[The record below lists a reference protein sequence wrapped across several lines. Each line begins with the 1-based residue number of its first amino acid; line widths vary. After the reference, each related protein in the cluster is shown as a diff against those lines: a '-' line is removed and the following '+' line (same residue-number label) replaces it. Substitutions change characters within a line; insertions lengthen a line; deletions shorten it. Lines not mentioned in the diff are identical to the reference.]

1 MKFDRPFYVIDQYPN
16 LNDPKSLRLKNWNN
30 TDIEETSRFLIA
42 SDFRELDLFASNY
55 PKTWSM
61 SSCFEMLSQKDN
73 ETGGYTIGFC
83 CLDIDDQRLNKDSKI
98 YDRQLDQS
106 SMEIRQRDSFYILN
120 AIYKEFYDTYKI
132 KSEKPLYS
140 WVSNKGLHIIV
151 KLPSKYFKLLGSKKL
166 KFKEEFLRKYNLQDI
181 AKFIDVDLLQ
191 QHQIKKPN
199 EGIKYLLGS
208 AVEEPQML
216 TQKAF
221 NYANENALELPD
233 ICVPFKEEKEPEF
246 VDYSEREHSS
256 LNQYSFAKLLRYL
269 NLPIKYVNGNE
280 VKIKCPFH
288 DEKTASMC
296 IDLEKGLYKC
306 FGCGASGNI
315 YQFYAKFRGY
325 DTKRDYKT
333 IKSEL
338 DLIAQ

>member
-1 MKFDRPFYVIDQYPN
+1 M
-16 LNDPKSLRLKNWNN
+16 
-30 TDIEETSRFLIA
+30 
-42 SDFRELDLFASNY
+42 
-55 PKTWSM
+55 
-61 SSCFEMLSQKDN
+61 
-73 ETGGYTIGFC
+73 
-83 CLDIDDQRLNKDSKI
+83 
-98 YDRQLDQS
+98 
-106 SMEIRQRDSFYILN
+106 
-120 AIYKEFYDTYKI
+120 
-132 KSEKPLYS
+132 
-140 WVSNKGLHIIV
+140 
-151 KLPSKYFKLLGSKKL
+151 
-166 KFKEEFLRKYNLQDI
+166 
-181 AKFIDVDLLQ
+181 
-191 QHQIKKPN
+191 
-199 EGIKYLLGS
+199 
-208 AVEEPQML
+208 
-216 TQKAF
+216 
-221 NYANENALELPD
+221 ANENAVELPD

-246 VDYSEREHSS
+246 VDYSEHEHSS

-296 IDLEKGLYKC
+296 IDLEKGLFKC

>member
-1 MKFDRPFYVIDQYPN
+1 MKFDRPFYVIDQKPN
-16 LNDPKSLRLKNWNN
+16 LDDPKSLRLKNWNN

-42 SDFRELDLFASNY
+42 SDFRELDLFVSNY
-55 PKTWSM
+55 PTIWSQ

-73 ETGGYTIGFC
+73 ESGGYTIGFC
-83 CLDIDDQRLNKDSKI
+83 CLDIDDQRLNKDSEM
-98 YDRQLDQS
+98 YDIRLDRS
-106 SMEIRQRDSFYILN
+106 SMDIRQRTSFCILN
-120 AIYKEFYDTYKI
+120 AIYKEFYDTYKVGSGI
-132 KSEKPLYS
+132 PFYS
-140 WVSNKGLHIIV
+140 WVSNKGLHIIA
-151 KLPSKYFKLLGSKKL
+151 KLPNKYFKLLGSKKL
-166 KFKEEFLRKYNLQDI
+166 KFKEEFLRRYNLQDVI
-181 AKFIDVDLLQ
+181 EFIDVDLLQ

-208 AVEEPQML
+208 TEKQSQIIVQEV
-216 TQKAF
+216 F
-221 NYANENALELPD
+221 NFVNENALELPD

-246 VDYSEREHSS
+246 VDYSEREHGS

-306 FGCGASGNI
+306 FGCNESGNI

>member
-1 MKFDRPFYVIDQYPN
+1 MKFDRPFYVIDQKPN
-16 LNDPKSLRLKNWNN
+16 LDDPKSLRLKNWNN
-30 TDIEETSRFLIA
+30 TDIEATDRFLIL
-42 SDFRELDLFASNY
+42 ENYIQLDLFATNY
-55 PKTWSM
+55 PNTWSK

-73 ETGGYTIGFC
+73 ESGGYTIGFC
-83 CLDIDDQRLNKDSKI
+83 CLDIDDQRLNKNSEM
-98 YDRQLDQS
+98 YDPQLDYSGFDKRLQAS
-106 SMEIRQRDSFYILN
+106 WDITN
-120 AIYKEFYDTYKI
+120 AIVAEFTTAYGKLNFA
-132 KSEKPLYS
+132 PLYI
-140 WVSNKGLHIIV
+140 WQSNKGFHIV
-151 KLPSKYFKLLGSKKL
+151 TRLSGKHFKLLGSKKL
-166 KFKEEFLRKYNLQDI
+166 KFKEEFLRKYNLQNI
-181 AKFIDVDLLQ
+181 AEFIDVDLLQ
-191 QHQIKKPN
+191 QHQIKKPK
-199 EGIKYLLGS
+199 ELCKMVFGLDSDIFSGH
-208 AVEEPQML
+208 VG
-216 TQKAF
+216 TIQKVI
-221 NYANENALELPD
+221 NNSSYELPD
-233 ICVPFKEEKEPEF
+233 LCVPFKEEKEPEF
-246 VDYSEREHSS
+246 VDYSEHEHNS

-296 IDLEKGLYKC
+296 IDLEKGLFKC

>member
-1 MKFDRPFYVIDQYPN
+1 
-16 LNDPKSLRLKNWNN
+16 
-30 TDIEETSRFLIA
+30 
-42 SDFRELDLFASNY
+42 
-55 PKTWSM
+55 
-61 SSCFEMLSQKDN
+61 MLSQKDN
-73 ETGGYTIGFC
+73 ESGGYTIGFC
-83 CLDIDDQRLNKDSKI
+83 CLDIDDQRLNEKSDL
-98 YDRQLDQS
+98 YDPVL
-106 SMEIRQRDSFYILN
+106 SFCGFDKRLQASWDITN
-120 AIYKEFYDTYKI
+120 AIVAEFTAVYGKLNFA
-132 KSEKPLYS
+132 PLYI
-140 WVSNKGLHIIV
+140 WQSNKGFHIITRLSG
-151 KLPSKYFKLLGSKKL
+151 KHFKLLGSKKL
-166 KFKEEFLRKYNLQDI
+166 KFKEEFLRKYNLQNI
-181 AKFIDVDLLQ
+181 AEFIDVDLLQ

-199 EGIKYLLGS
+199 ELCKMVFGLDSDIFSGH
-208 AVEEPQML
+208 VG
-216 TQKAF
+216 TIQKVI
-221 NYANENALELPD
+221 NNSSYELPD
-233 ICVPFKEEKEPEF
+233 ICVPFKEEKEPNF

-296 IDLEKGLYKC
+296 IDLEKGLFKC

>member
-1 MKFDRPFYVIDQYPN
+1 MKFNRPFYVIDQKPN
-16 LNDPKSLRLKNWNN
+16 LDDPKSLRLKNWNN
-30 TDIEETSRFLIA
+30 TDIEATDRFLIL
-42 SDFRELDLFASNY
+42 ENYIQLDLFATNY
-55 PKTWSM
+55 PNTWSK

-73 ETGGYTIGFC
+73 ESGGYTIGFC
-83 CLDIDDQRLNKDSKI
+83 CLDIDDQRLNEKSDL
-98 YDRQLDQS
+98 YDPVL
-106 SMEIRQRDSFYILN
+106 SFSGFDKRLQASWDITN
-120 AIYKEFYDTYKI
+120 AIVAEFTTAYGKLNYA
-132 KSEKPLYS
+132 PLYI
-140 WVSNKGLHIIV
+140 WQSNKGFHIITR
-151 KLPSKYFKLLGSKKL
+151 LPGKHIKLLGSKKL
-166 KFKEEFLRKYNLQDI
+166 KFKEEFLRKYNLQNI
-181 AKFIDVDLLQ
+181 AEFIDVDLLQ

-199 EGIKYLLGS
+199 ELCKMVFGLDSDIFSGH
-208 AVEEPQML
+208 VG
-216 TQKAF
+216 TIQKV
-221 NYANENALELPD
+221 
-233 ICVPFKEEKEPEF
+233 I
-246 VDYSEREHSS
+246 
-256 LNQYSFAKLLRYL
+256 YSFAKLLRYL

-296 IDLEKGLYKC
+296 IDLEKGLFKC

>member
-1 MKFDRPFYVIDQYPN
+1 MKFNRPFYVIDQKPN
-16 LNDPKSLRLKNWNN
+16 LDDPKSLRLKNWNN
-30 TDIEETSRFLIA
+30 TDIEATDRFLIL
-42 SDFRELDLFASNY
+42 ENYIQLDLFASNY
-55 PKTWSM
+55 PNTWSK
-61 SSCFEMLSQKDN
+61 SACFEMLSQKDN
-73 ETGGYTIGFC
+73 ESGGFTIGFC
-83 CLDIDDQRLNKDSKI
+83 CLDIDDQRLNEKSDL
-98 YDRQLDQS
+98 YDPVL
-106 SMEIRQRDSFYILN
+106 SFCGFDKRLQASWDITN
-120 AIYKEFYDTYKI
+120 AIVAEFTAVYGKLNFA
-132 KSEKPLYS
+132 PLYI
-140 WVSNKGLHIIV
+140 WQSNKGFHIITRLSG
-151 KLPSKYFKLLGSKKL
+151 KHFKLLGSKKL
-166 KFKEEFLRKYNLQDI
+166 KFKEEFLRKYNLQNI
-181 AKFIDVDLLQ
+181 AEFIDVDLLQ

-199 EGIKYLLGS
+199 ELCKMVFGLDSDIFSGH
-208 AVEEPQML
+208 VG
-216 TQKAF
+216 TIQKVI
-221 NYANENALELPD
+221 NNSSYELPD

-246 VDYSEREHSS
+246 VDYSEHEHSS

-296 IDLEKGLYKC
+296 IDLEKGLFKC

>member
-42 SDFRELDLFASNY
+42 SDFRELDLFVSNY
-55 PKTWSM
+55 PNTWSK

-83 CLDIDDQRLNKDSKI
+83 CLDIDDQRLNKNSEM
-98 YDRQLDQS
+98 YDIRLDRS
-106 SMEIRQRDSFYILN
+106 SMDIRQRTSFYILN

-132 KSEKPLYS
+132 GSGMPFYS
-140 WVSNKGLHIIV
+140 WISNKGLHIIA
-151 KLPSKYFKLLGSKKL
+151 KLPNKYFKLLGSKKL
-166 KFKEEFLRKYNLQDI
+166 KFKEEFLRRYNLQDVI
-181 AKFIDVDLLQ
+181 EFIDVDLLQ

-208 AVEEPQML
+208 TEKQSQIIVQEV
-216 TQKAF
+216 F
-221 NYANENALELPD
+221 NFVNENAIELPD

-306 FGCGASGNI
+306 FGCNESGNI